1 MQCRCI
7 FPLHC
12 MDFFNR
18 RYCIMFFERFKKTI
32 IVFCF
37 LLAVSFGFV
46 PSAFTAGSSV
56 EIREV
61 TPQEAFEM
69 YQNDR
74 GSVKIL
80 DVRTTAEYS
89 LIGHPKMAYNI
100 PVQLWAG
107 EYDSSRR
114 DYPLAVNSKFVAQ
127 VKSRFSLDK
136 TILLICR
143 SGARSRYAAKLLLDA
158 GLPHV
163 FTISEGFEGDKVKD
177 LDNVFYS
184 QRMKNGWRLSGLP
197 WTYNLSPKLIYSPNK
212 NEDAQIN

>member
-1 MQCRCI
+1 
-7 FPLHC
+7 
-12 MDFFNR
+12 
-18 RYCIMFFERFKKTI
+18 MFFDYFKKTI

-37 LLAVSFGFV
+37 FLPVSFGFV
-46 PSAFTAGSSV
+46 SAVFTASSSA

-69 YQNDR
+69 YLNDR

-100 PVQLWAG
+100 PVQFWAG

-114 DYPLAVNSKFVAQ
+114 DYPLAVNLDFVAQ
-127 VKSRFSLDK
+127 GKSRFSLDE

-158 GLPHV
+158 GLLHV
-163 FTISEGFEGDKVKD
+163 FTISEGFEGGKVKD

-197 WTYNLSPKLIYSPNK
+197 WTYNLSPKLVYFPNK